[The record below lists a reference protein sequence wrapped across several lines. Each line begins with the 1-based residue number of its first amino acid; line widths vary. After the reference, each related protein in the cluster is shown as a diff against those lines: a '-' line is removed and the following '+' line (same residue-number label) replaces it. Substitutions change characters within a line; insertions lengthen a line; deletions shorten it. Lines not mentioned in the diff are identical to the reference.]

1 MRVVDMYADFEEN
14 AHIFLHTY
22 LSFILLITACTKVAT
37 YIINYLD
44 IIVLANVI
52 YIFGDDYDILKSLN
66 YSKFIMLPVDF
77 LHRGNPG
84 LSGP

>member
-1 MRVVDMYADFEEN
+1 MYADFEEN

-77 LHRGNPG
+77 LRRGNPG

>member
-1 MRVVDMYADFEEN
+1 MYADFEEN